1 MNTLNLQPNFANADD
16 FYERLLRAHDGLNKE
31 ESEALN
37 ARLIIL
43 LANHIG
49 DFKILDQAR
58 SHLPKD
64 RELNEQTKVV

>member
-1 MNTLNLQPNFANADD
+1 MSTLNLRPNFTNADD
-16 FYERLLRAHDGLNKE
+16 FYESLLKAHDGLNKE

-49 DFKILDQAR
+49 DFMILDQAIT
-58 SHLPKD
+58 LAKG
-64 RELNEQTKVV
+64 EGIA

>member
-1 MNTLNLQPNFANADD
+1 MSKLKLQPNFANGDD
-16 FYERLLRAHDGLNKE
+16 FYERLIKAHDGLNKE

-49 DFKILDQAR
+49 DFMVLDQAIT
-58 SHLPKD
+58 LAKG
-64 RELNEQTKVV
+64 EGNA

>member
-1 MNTLNLQPNFANADD
+1 MSILNLQPNFVDGDD
-16 FYERLLRAHDGLNKE
+16 FYERLLKAHDGLNKK

-49 DFKILDQAR
+49 DFMVLDQAIT
-58 SHLPKD
+58 LAKG
-64 RELNEQTKVV
+64 EGNA

>member
-1 MNTLNLQPNFANADD
+1 MSNLNLQPNFVNGDD
-16 FYERLLRAHDGLNKE
+16 FYEHLLKAHDGLNKE

-49 DFKILDQAR
+49 DFMVLDQAITLAKR
-58 SHLPKD
+58 KG
-64 RELNEQTKVV
+64 TA

>member
-1 MNTLNLQPNFANADD
+1 MSNLNLQPNFVDGDD
-16 FYERLLRAHDGLNKE
+16 FYERLLKAHDGLNKE

-49 DFKILDQAR
+49 DFIVLDQAITLAKGQEV
-58 SHLPKD
+58 H
-64 RELNEQTKVV
+64 EHTKVI

>member
-1 MNTLNLQPNFANADD
+1 MSNLNLQPNLADGDD
-16 FYERLLRAHDGLNKE
+16 FYERLLKAHDGLNKE

-49 DFKILDQAR
+49 DFMVLDQAIT
-58 SHLPKD
+58 LAKG
-64 RELNEQTKVV
+64 EGNA

>member
-1 MNTLNLQPNFANADD
+1 MSTLNLRPNLTNADD
-16 FYERLLRAHDGLNKE
+16 FYESLLKAHDGLNKE

-49 DFKILDQAR
+49 DFMVLDQAIT
-58 SHLPKD
+58 LAKG
-64 RELNEQTKVV
+64 EGTA

>member
-1 MNTLNLQPNFANADD
+1 MSSLNLQPNFVNGDE
-16 FYERLLRAHDGLNKE
+16 FYERLLKAHDGLNKE

-49 DFKILDQAR
+49 DLLVLDQAIT
-58 SHLPKD
+58 LAKG
-64 RELNEQTKVV
+64 EETA

>member
-1 MNTLNLQPNFANADD
+1 MTTLNLQPNFANGDD
-16 FYERLLRAHDGLNKE
+16 FYELLLKAHDGLNKE

-49 DFKILDQAR
+49 DFMVLDQAIT
-58 SHLPKD
+58 LAKGKG
-64 RELNEQTKVV
+64 TA

>member
-1 MNTLNLQPNFANADD
+1 MSSLNLQPNFVNGDE
-16 FYERLLRAHDGLNKE
+16 FYERLLKAHDGLNKE

-49 DFKILDQAR
+49 DFMILDQAIT
-58 SHLPKD
+58 LAKG
-64 RELNEQTKVV
+64 EGIA

>member
-1 MNTLNLQPNFANADD
+1 MNTLNLQPNFADGD
-16 FYERLLRAHDGLNKE
+16 GFYERLLKAHDGLNKE

-49 DFKILDQAR
+49 DIMVLDQAIT
-58 SHLPKD
+58 LAKG
-64 RELNEQTKVV
+64 E

>member
-16 FYERLLRAHDGLNKE
+16 FYERLLNAHDGLNKE

-49 DFKILDQAR
+49 DFKVLDQAIT
-58 SHLPKD
+58 LA
-64 RELNEQTKVV
+64 EGQGTE